1 MRRSITLFAKPLQ
14 EGVCADKEFARA
26 FAATILN
33 KDLNK
38 NPAKDIA
45 ELFGQLF
52 YLKMLIAISDGLDR
66 YLSKIQSKKHAVKV
80 TQEDYIKFNGW
91 GCGI

>member
-1 MRRSITLFAKPLQ
+1 MRRATTLFARPFQ
-14 EGVCADKEFARA
+14 EGMCQNKEFTRA

-33 KDLNK
+33 KDIDK
-38 NPAKDIA
+38 NPAKNIA

-52 YLKMLIAISDGLDR
+52 RIKMLIAVSEGFDNYYI
-66 YLSKIQSKKHAVKV
+66 KV
-80 TQEDYIKFNGW
+80 DSRNRAIKDAQEDTIKFNGW